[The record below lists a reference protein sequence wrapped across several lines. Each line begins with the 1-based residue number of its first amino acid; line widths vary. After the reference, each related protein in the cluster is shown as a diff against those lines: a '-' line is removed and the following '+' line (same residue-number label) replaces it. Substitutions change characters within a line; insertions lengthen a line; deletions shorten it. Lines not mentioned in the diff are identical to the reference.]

1 MSPPFPRRHTILPRR
16 IAEPAETRT
25 RRATACSI
33 SLTKRSEEGLADV
46 AEMTGEARVVT
57 LDRLR
62 PDDTANLLDIMFL
75 WADLAKLRR
84 LVAGQCAAAGLT
96 GTRLDDF
103 VLAVHEIAANAIV
116 HAGAGGRLILRRAAG
131 GLRCLVAD
139 TLPKTPASC
148 PAPRR
153 RDTREWPREAAGPGE
168 PIGTDNGRGLWLAA
182 TLADELSI
190 TSGPDSTIVSLY
202 MRLD

>member
-1 MSPPFPRRHTILPRR
+1 
-16 IAEPAETRT
+16 
-25 RRATACSI
+25 
-33 SLTKRSEEGLADV
+33 V
-46 AEMTGEARVVT
+46 AEMTGEARVVA

-62 PDDTANLLDIMFL
+62 PGDIADCSGELLDVVFG
-75 WADLAKLRR
+75 WADFARLRR
-84 LVAGQCAAAGLT
+84 QVAAQCAAAGLT

-116 HAGAGGRLILRRAAG
+116 HAGAGGRLILRRAAT

-139 TLPKTPASC
+139 TIPKGTVSC
-148 PAPRR
+148 PAPRSA
-153 RDTREWPREAAGPGE
+153 DMRETAAAVGAVAAEAEPGE
-168 PIGTDNGRGLWLAA
+168 PIGADCGRGLWLAA

>member
-1 MSPPFPRRHTILPRR
+1 
-16 IAEPAETRT
+16 
-25 RRATACSI
+25 
-33 SLTKRSEEGLADV
+33 V
-46 AEMTGEARVVT
+46 AEMTGEARVVA
-57 LDRLR
+57 LDGLWPGDIADRSG
-62 PDDTANLLDIMFL
+62 DLLDIVFG
-75 WADLAKLRR
+75 WADFAKLRR

-116 HAGAGGRLILRRAAG
+116 HAGAGGRLVLQRVAD

-139 TLPKTPASC
+139 TIPKNATSC
-148 PAPRR
+148 PAPRIGDIR
-153 RDTREWPREAAGPGE
+153 HLAGGPREPGEPGE
-168 PIGTDNGRGLWLAA
+168 PIGADSGRGLWLAA

>member
-1 MSPPFPRRHTILPRR
+1 
-16 IAEPAETRT
+16 
-25 RRATACSI
+25 
-33 SLTKRSEEGLADV
+33 
-46 AEMTGEARVVT
+46 MTGEARVVM
-57 LDRLR
+57 LDRR
-62 PDDTANLLDIMFL
+62 WPGDIADCGGDLLDVVFG
-75 WADLAKLRR
+75 WADFAKLRR
-84 LVAGQCAAAGLT
+84 LVWRQCADAGLA

-116 HAGAGGRLILRRAAG
+116 HAGAGGRLILRRAAS
-131 GLRCLVAD
+131 GLRCVVAD
-139 TLPKTPASC
+139 TAAESTTPC

-153 RDTREWPREAAGPGE
+153 AELPE
-168 PIGTDNGRGLWLAA
+168 PIGGPAGCPEPIGADSGRGLWLAA

>member
-1 MSPPFPRRHTILPRR
+1 M
-16 IAEPAETRT
+16 
-25 RRATACSI
+25 
-33 SLTKRSEEGLADV
+33 
-46 AEMTGEARVVT
+46 AEMTGEARVVA

-62 PDDTANLLDIMFL
+62 PGDIADCSGELLDVVFG
-75 WADLAKLRR
+75 WADFARLRR
-84 LVAGQCAAAGLT
+84 QVAAQCAAAGLT

-116 HAGAGGRLILRRAAG
+116 HAGAGGRLILRRASS

-139 TLPKTPASC
+139 TIPKGTVSC
-148 PAPRR
+148 PAPRSA
-153 RDTREWPREAAGPGE
+153 DMRETAAAVAEPGE
-168 PIGTDNGRGLWLAA
+168 PIGADSGRGLWLAA

-202 MRLD
+202 MRLE

>member
-1 MSPPFPRRHTILPRR
+1 
-16 IAEPAETRT
+16 
-25 RRATACSI
+25 
-33 SLTKRSEEGLADV
+33 V
-46 AEMTGEARVVT
+46 AEMTGEARVVA

-62 PDDTANLLDIMFL
+62 PGDIADCSGELLDVVFG
-75 WADLAKLRR
+75 WADFARLRR
-84 LVAGQCAAAGLT
+84 QVAAQCAAAGLT

-116 HAGAGGRLILRRAAG
+116 HAGAGGRLILRRAAS

-139 TLPKTPASC
+139 TIPKGTVSC
-148 PAPRR
+148 PAPRSA
-153 RDTREWPREAAGPGE
+153 DMRETAAAAAAVTEPGE
-168 PIGTDNGRGLWLAA
+168 PIGADSGRGLWLAA